1 MALHT
6 PVQLGGRSSPR
17 VPTLRG
23 HRRGRWGLL
32 LVMVLVAVGV
42 IVVNSRPT
50 PGAAP
55 FTPEIIPPS
64 VGDAI
69 PGQRIVLLVTFAG
82 DGRVTDPATVTA
94 STTPELAPAVE
105 LSVVPAQ
112 IRPGGVAEVT
122 VVIDDTV
129 VADLP
134 DDGEPILGQ
143 REPPRP
149 ADRTAGPQQA
159 VTPISPTGPEGA
171 SVPVT
176 VTLTRGGTE
185 IRRDVPINISRGED
199 HLLDDAASHR
209 DRFVAWLESERPEVG
224 ITSST
229 EWVGT
234 PVQPHIL
241 VVSHYL
247 FFSDDWEMSV
257 MWHIMIAP
265 HDWSRI
271 SLRPRDQLSPT
282 LAYEIP
288 SVSAPTVVEIEPP
301 AYVDR

>member
-6 PVQLGGRSSPR
+6 TDRLRRRSSPQ
-17 VPTLRG
+17 VPMLRG
-23 HRRGRWGLL
+23 HPRGRWGLL
-32 LVMVLVAVGV
+32 LVLVVVAVGA
-42 IVVNSRPT
+42 IVVTTRPAT
-50 PGAAP
+50 EAGL

-94 STTPELAPAVE
+94 STTQEFAPAVTIT
-105 LSVVPAQ
+105 VVPAQ

-122 VVIDDTV
+122 VLIDDTV

-134 DDGEPILGQ
+134 DDGEPMLGQ
-143 REPPRP
+143 IDPRSPEDRRVDP
-149 ADRTAGPQQA
+149 ASTD
-159 VTPISPTGPEGA
+159 TPISPAGPVGT

-176 VTLTRGGTE
+176 VTLTRGDTE
-185 IRRDVPINISRGED
+185 IRQDVPINISRGED

-209 DRFVAWLESERPEVG
+209 DRFVAWLETERPELG

-229 EWVGT
+229 EWSGT

-247 FFSDDWEMSV
+247 FFSEDWEMSV

-271 SLRPRDQLSPT
+271 SLRPRNQLSPT
-282 LAYEIP
+282 LAFEVP
-288 SVSAPTVVEIEPP
+288 SVSAPTVMEIEPP